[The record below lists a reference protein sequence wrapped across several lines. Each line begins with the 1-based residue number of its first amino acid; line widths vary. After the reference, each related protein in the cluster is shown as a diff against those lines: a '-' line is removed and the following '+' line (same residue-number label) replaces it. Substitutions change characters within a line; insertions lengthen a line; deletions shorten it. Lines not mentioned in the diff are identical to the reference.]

1 VRYAILLDMA
11 DPTPASA
18 LPLFYRRPQ
27 ALDPNKH
34 GQLRLTPGGYGF
46 ARRANAV
53 ALLAPEFPQAAR
65 LCPIV
70 FTTGANALPAAVLG
84 LRTDDNLFVDEH
96 GQWERATYIPAY
108 VRRYPFIFFEQPNGG
123 RLTLCIDEAAEQLST
138 DTGRPLFDG
147 QHPSETTRQALELC
161 SAFQRDAAVTRS
173 FVEAL
178 EAKELLV
185 DRRADVALDRGDRM
199 ALAGFRV
206 IDEARFNALDDAT
219 ILDWRK
225 RGWLGLVYCH
235 LLSSGAWGGLVERA
249 AKRAAPA

>member
-1 VRYAILLDMA
+1 MTDI
-11 DPTPASA
+11 PPAQGA
-18 LPLFYRRPQ
+18 APLPLFYRRPQ
-27 ALDPNKH
+27 ALDPSKH
-34 GQLRLTPGGYGF
+34 AALRLAPPGDYGF
-46 ARRANAV
+46 ARHANAV

-84 LRTDDNLFVDEH
+84 LKSEDNLFIGAD
-96 GQWERATYIPAY
+96 GQWERAAYIPAY
-108 VRRYPFIFFEQPNGG
+108 VRRYPFIFFEPPGGG
-123 RLTLCIDEAAEQLST
+123 RLTLCIDEAAELLSSGG
-138 DTGRPLFDG
+138 TGRPLFDG
-147 QHPSETTRQALELC
+147 PHPSEATRQALELC
-161 SAFQRDAAVTRS
+161 SAFQRDAAATRS

-185 DRRADVALDRGDRM
+185 ERRADVALERGDRM

-206 IDEARFNALDDAT
+206 IDETKFNALDDAT

-235 LLSSGAWGGLVERA
+235 LLSSGAWGGLVDRA
-249 AKRAAPA
+249 ARRSAS